1 MSTITT
7 TTAPVLLKKADV
19 CARLSISPRTLEN
32 MVKAREF
39 PPGRAIGK
47 YVYWTES
54 CLTSWVSRYF
64 GVQEAWKR

>member
-1 MSTITT
+1 
-7 TTAPVLLKKADV
+7 
-19 CARLSISPRTLEN
+19 

-47 YVYWTES
+47 YVYWTET

-64 GVQEAWKR
+64 GIQEAWKR